1 MLAGAGIDFLMREG
15 CGLYRIG
22 AVSVPG
28 SILFESASICVSA
41 LAFRALA
48 IIAPAG
54 KSVPVLAI

>member
-1 MLAGAGIDFLMREG
+1 MREG

-28 SILFESASICVSA
+28 SILFESASILRPRPGV
-41 LAFRALA
+41 RALA

-54 KSVPVLAI
+54 MSVPVLAI